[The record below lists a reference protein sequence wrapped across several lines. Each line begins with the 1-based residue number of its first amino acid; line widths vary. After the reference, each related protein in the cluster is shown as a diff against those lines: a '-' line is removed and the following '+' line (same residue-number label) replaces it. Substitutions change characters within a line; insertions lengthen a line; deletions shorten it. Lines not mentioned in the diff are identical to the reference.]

1 MFFFLYFVIPAIEIT
16 DLTVAKRED
25 TNTELTV
32 CFIENQLPEKTPIE
46 KESLLYKLVTEDAN
60 GLQLRMTS
68 SLSPASISVVE
79 GKPCLGPLP
88 LDSDFDLT
96 DKVRILVT
104 REDVGTHEVAAG
116 DVELFL
122 LGEFGF
128 PSILLCVR
136 VLPREVLGA
145 KDPATRFMY
154 WFDTVMLLFF
164 ISLYPYHL
172 LITLS
177 LLWHVL
183 FSSFRTPFHC
193 YYFSSLCIL
202 II

>member
-1 MFFFLYFVIPAIEIT
+1 M
-16 DLTVAKRED
+16 
-25 TNTELTV
+25 NTELTV

-128 PSILLCVR
+128 LSILLCVC
-136 VLPREVLGA
+136 VLPREVLGSEG
-145 KDPATRFMY
+145 PSHSVHVLVRHR
-154 WFDTVMLLFF
+154 
-164 ISLYPYHL
+164 YPIVFHL
-172 LITLS
+172 LVSLS
-177 LLWHVL
+177 SIDYS
-183 FSSFRTPFHC
+183 FSLMACP
-193 YYFSSLCIL
+193 L
-202 II
+202 